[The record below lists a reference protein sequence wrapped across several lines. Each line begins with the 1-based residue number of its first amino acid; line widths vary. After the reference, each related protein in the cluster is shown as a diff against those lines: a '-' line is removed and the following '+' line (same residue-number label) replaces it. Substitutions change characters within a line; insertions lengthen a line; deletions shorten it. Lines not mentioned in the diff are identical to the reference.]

1 MAAVVAVVVS
11 ADVFRVLSMS
21 GANGKKTMFEREQK
35 VKGEAEDVA
44 QLGACLPSMKEV
56 PGLIPALQN

>member
-21 GANGKKTMFEREQK
+21 GANGKTTVRESERLRER
-35 VKGEAEDVA
+35 
-44 QLGACLPSMKEV
+44 LGMWL
-56 PGLIPALQN
+56 NW